1 MKQKQYCIVGFG
13 KHAQS
18 KIIPAVKK
26 SNGKIVGVVSS
37 KISID
42 NEYRLFSSLS
52 KALLRVASDTIFI
65 LCTPPNLHYSQ
76 ALEIINH
83 EHNVFIEKPIT
94 INVVQLEEII
104 KVSNVKKIFFVENFM
119 HEYSQLYSNFIN
131 IWNLEKNNIKK
142 IDIEFTLPKLPE
154 NTFRHK
160 NNNYPVNL
168 YDIGSYA
175 ISLINNLSNGTS
187 YKIINILNK
196 GQIDN
201 EKFMLIS
208 KVHLAEVNISF
219 GINDSY
225 KNFVTIT
232 KVDERQYKFE
242 PFFFGREGYR
252 SLQEIYGKNISDSSI
267 YDQDCFKALFEKS
280 NKYWIDT
287 QETRNRA
294 MLNNLSSLENL
305 SKQYNSV

>member
-1 MKQKQYCIVGFG
+1 MK
-13 KHAQS
+13 
-18 KIIPAVKK
+18 
-26 SNGKIVGVVSS
+26 
-37 KISID
+37 
-42 NEYRLFSSLS
+42 FSL
-52 KALLRVASDTIFI
+52 V
-65 LCTPPNLHYSQ
+65 
-76 ALEIINH
+76 
-83 EHNVFIEKPIT
+83 
-94 INVVQLEEII
+94 
-104 KVSNVKKIFFVENFM
+104 
-119 HEYSQLYSNFIN
+119 
-131 IWNLEKNNIKK
+131 
-142 IDIEFTLPKLPE
+142 
-154 NTFRHK
+154 
-160 NNNYPVNL
+160 
-168 YDIGSYA
+168 
-175 ISLINNLSNGTS
+175 INNLSNGTS